1 MKRSQNKYDL
11 VVVGG
16 GHAGIEASLIAQ
28 KMGINVVLVSMDV
41 GAVGRMSCN
50 PAIGGLAKGQMVKEL
65 DVLGGHMAMFAD
77 ACTLQSKTLN
87 LSKGRSVW
95 SPRSQIDKIK
105 YEKTVQKHIKK
116 SGLPLIEGE
125 AISITQKGG
134 KLQSVVLSSGEEI
147 FCSSAVLTCGTFL
160 NGLIH
165 VGEKKIK
172 AGRMGEES
180 SVGITEALRSLGFLS
195 GRLKTGTPP
204 RIKKS
209 SVNWKKG
216 EAGFGDK
223 KPKALSYN
231 TKKFKPKDE
240 PCFAFRTNKK
250 THNLILKNIKRSTMY
265 SGDIDSSGPRY
276 CPSIEDKV
284 YKFSHNPSHI
294 LQLEP
299 EWTNSDQIYV
309 NGFSTSLP
317 EDIQLKCLRS
327 VEGLEKVEFLR
338 PGYAIEYDFFFPS
351 QLKNTLETKKIEG
364 LFFAGQINGTSGYE
378 EASSQGLIAGINASL
393 KIKGEGELRLK
404 RSDAYIGVLIDDLV
418 IKDTNEPYR
427 MFTSRAEYRLQ
438 LRASNA
444 DQRLLKYSK
453 KLNLIDKELIKDLT
467 KKVKKT
473 KDVEDILNKTNIN
486 PDDINSFLKKVGEK
500 EISEPMKASNLL
512 KRPKVLLKNLP
523 KIEKIKMTSINK
535 NFIEEILFEAET
547 KIKYS
552 GYINRQKAEI
562 EKTKVYEDMLIP
574 NDFDYNEIKSIS
586 NESREKLLQILPET
600 IGQAQRINGIRPT
613 DISILLVY
621 LKRWFH
627 VKRNINLKKK

>member
-1 MKRSQNKYDL
+1 VKHSQNKYDL

-250 THNLILKNIKRSTMY
+250 THNLILKNINRSPMY

>member
-41 GAVGRMSCN
+41 RAVGRMSCN

-240 PCFAFRTNKK
+240 PCFSFRTNKK
-250 THNLILKNIKRSTMY
+250 THNLILKNINRSPMY

>member
-250 THNLILKNIKRSTMY
+250 THNLILKNINRSPMY

-473 KDVEDILNKTNIN
+473 KDIEDILNKTNIN